1 MAPSNTCHGRGSG
14 WEAFLRSEN
23 RELSGHPKMTQKT
36 LFPVTSG
43 VNYFYKV
50 SIYIFLANFF
60 IIAKI
65 ATYCDIIDFFTF
77 KIFENFLK
85 IELKEIRP

>member
-1 MAPSNTCHGRGSG
+1 MAPSNACHGRRSG

-65 ATYCDIIDFFTF
+65 ATHCGIINCLTF

-85 IELKEIRP
+85 I